1 MAVTRYPE
9 ELRLRLPRGMP
20 EALSLA
26 AGQHHTTPTEWA
38 RQALLRGLQAEG
50 VSIRGRQGRR
60 RRAACRSHLG
70 GLARC
75 VRWRTWPTTH
85 VS

>member
-38 RQALLRGLQAEG
+38 RQALLRGLRAEG
-50 VSIRGRQGRR
+50 VSLRDGTAAISDPRDTGTPRCLHRGQQ
-60 RRAACRSHLG
+60 A
-70 GLARC
+70 
-75 VRWRTWPTTH
+75 
-85 VS
+85 

>member
-1 MAVTRYPE
+1 MAAVTRYPE

-38 RQALLRGLQAEG
+38 RQALLRSLQADG
-50 VSIRGRQGRR
+50 VSLRDGTAAITEQRATPAAGGLH
-60 RRAACRSHLG
+60 RAA
-70 GLARC
+70 
-75 VRWRTWPTTH
+75 
-85 VS
+85 